1 MKQKTFILSVAG
13 ALGLALCGW
22 WLWPSSDDRPKKADG
37 KVLRVKGA
45 RKVTDA
51 AKRGSEVRIGKG
63 GKNRPKA
70 FKPAESSK
78 DFDINAVS
86 DMSSGFLDDEDELL
100 AETSSVVKQIYRE
113 MLGSLSKFN
122 RKETRL
128 AVQRLLAAIAK
139 GEQVPRFMKIKAI
152 EALKMCGDGCSSL
165 AELLGLAADV
175 DPVVASASL
184 DALQE
189 VLWDF
194 EAQPQQ
200 LASAIT
206 MAIGMTTD
214 RSIIESFVFE
224 MNDLPVALKVS
235 TALSII
241 DSGNVTAVE
250 LLEEN
255 RSFIFDDFNGN
266 INSRE
271 DIIRY
276 GERNGVDSDG
286 DAVGEVAGE
295 GTEADGQ
302 SGGVAQQQ

>member
-1 MKQKTFILSVAG
+1 MKLKTLILSVAG
-13 ALGLALCGW
+13 ALGLAVCGW
-22 WLWPSSDDRPKKADG
+22 WLWPSPDDRPKAADG
-37 KVLRVKGA
+37 KVLRAKGA
-45 RKVTDA
+45 RKVIGEA
-51 AKRGSEVRIGKG
+51 NRSSEVRIGKDG
-63 GKNRPKA
+63 MNRPKP
-70 FKPAESSK
+70 FKPAEASK
-78 DFDINAVS
+78 DFDIS
-86 DMSSGFLDDEDELL
+86 DMGDMSSGFLDDEDELM
-100 AETSSVVKQIYRE
+100 AETDAVVKQIYRE
-113 MLGSLSKFN
+113 MLGSLSRFN

-165 AELLGLAADV
+165 PELLGLAADA
-175 DPVVASASL
+175 DPEVASMSL

-194 EAQPQQ
+194 DAQPQQ
-200 LASAIT
+200 LATAIT
-206 MAIGMTTD
+206 MAVGMTTD

-241 DSGNVTAVE
+241 DSGNVTAIE
-250 LLEEN
+250 LLDEN

-271 DIIRY
+271 DIISY

-286 DAVGEVAGE
+286 DSVATAAEASENQAGAE
-295 GTEADGQ
+295 GQ
-302 SGGVAQQQ
+302 PQQ

>member
-1 MKQKTFILSVAG
+1 MQQKAIIFSVVG

-22 WLWPSSDDRPKKADG
+22 LLWPNSDDRPKKADG
-37 KVLRVKGA
+37 KVLRAKSA
-45 RKVTDA
+45 RKITDA
-51 AKRGSEVRIGKG
+51 AKRVSEVRIGKG
-63 GKNRPKA
+63 GKDRPKP
-70 FKPAESSK
+70 FKPAGPSK
-78 DFDINAVS
+78 DFDINAVGN
-86 DMSSGFLDDEDELL
+86 MSSDFLDDEEELL
-100 AETSSVVKQIYRE
+100 AETDALVKQIYRE
-113 MLGSLSKFN
+113 MLESLSKFN
-122 RKETRL
+122 RKQTRL
-128 AVQRLLAAIAK
+128 AVQRLLAAIAN

-165 AELLGLAADV
+165 PELLGLAADA
-175 DPVVASASL
+175 DPTVASMSL

-200 LASAIT
+200 LATAIT
-206 MAIGMTTD
+206 MAVGMTTD

-241 DSGNVTAVE
+241 DSGNETAVE

-271 DIIRY
+271 DIISY

-286 DAVGEVAGE
+286 DAVGEVDGE
-295 GTEADGQ
+295 GAEADGQ
-302 SGGVAQQQ
+302 SGGVTQQQ